1 MRNAIEYWSLVVVVA
16 AVAVYHKV
24 MVSYGK
30 RWEARPPP
38 HCSLATYIWGFGVSP
53 VGAFLGSGIRV
64 SAHPYLLRIEQPCG
78 PQAPW

>member
-38 HCSLATYIWGFGVSP
+38 HWLLTLGSRRS
-53 VGAFLGSGIRV
+53 GAFLGSGIRV

>member
-1 MRNAIEYWSLVVVVA
+1 MRNAIEYWSLVMVVA

-38 HCSLATYIWGFGVSP
+38 HCSLATYIWGLAGRGGF
-53 VGAFLGSGIRV
+53 FGIRDPGERTSISV
-64 SAHPYLLRIEQPCG
+64 AH
-78 PQAPW
+78 

>member
-38 HCSLATYIWGFGVSP
+38 HIGYLVLT
-53 VGAFLGSGIRV
+53 LGSRRSGGFFGIRDPGERTSISV
-64 SAHPYLLRIEQPCG
+64 AH
-78 PQAPW
+78 